1 MKIKVS
7 DEITL
12 HELSLKSAGEIFKSV
27 EDSREILRKWLFWV
41 DESKSVKDT
50 EDYIKSVHR
59 ARGAMKELVLEIRVK
74 GEFAGLISMKEID
87 LVHNKAEIG
96 YWLAQDVVGKGI
108 MTRSCMA
115 LIDYAFDE
123 LKLNKIQIRCALDN
137 IRSWKIAEN
146 LGFSLEGIER
156 QGERVRGMYMN
167 LKVYSLLKAEWEG
180 KQKFEIRNQ
189 KSE

>member
-59 ARGAMKELVLEIRVK
+59 ARNARKELVLEIRVK
-74 GEFAGLISMKEID
+74 GEFAGLISMNQID

-96 YWLAQDVVGKGI
+96 YWLAQDAVGKGI

-115 LIDYAFDE
+115 LINYAFDE
-123 LKLNKIQIRCALDN
+123 LKLNTIHIRCALDN

-156 QGERVRGMYMN
+156 QGERVRGIYMN

-180 KQKFEIRNQ
+180 NQKFKI
-189 KSE
+189 